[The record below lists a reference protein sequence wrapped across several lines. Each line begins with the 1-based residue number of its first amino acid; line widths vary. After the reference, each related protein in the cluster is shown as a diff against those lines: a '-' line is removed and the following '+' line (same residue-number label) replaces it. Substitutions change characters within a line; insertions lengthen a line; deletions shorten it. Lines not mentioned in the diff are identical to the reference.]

1 MKRKPGAIDYINN
14 GARYTLL
21 FMVLYLFVSVFE
33 GSCARPVLNSAFL
46 FLTAPFNPLENCILA
61 SSSAGFFVAVA
72 SNFVFVAIL
81 IFGAGAYFEY
91 LSGITKRGVRMSYV
105 FASAVISTY
114 IASAMSFL
122 YFSRFPELRLKV
134 ATGTSIIGFDMCMFM
149 ALFMGIEVFYYL
161 KARSGKRSLR
171 RSRKLGF
178 DPIYVNTRVGFIL
191 IFLILIYSY
200 LDVSLVHL
208 AGLIAIPILAVL
220 VLSFSHMSLGKA
232 MRAIGRSSLNGFG
245 KAYK

>member
-1 MKRKPGAIDYINN
+1 MKGRSNIIDYLNT
-14 GARYTLL
+14 GARYTML
-21 FMVLYLFVSVFE
+21 FTLLYLLVSVFE
-33 GSCARPVLNSAFL
+33 GPCSHPALGSSFL
-46 FLTAPFNPLENCILA
+46 LITAPFNPLENCILA
-61 SSSAGFFVAVA
+61 SSSEGFFVAVA

-91 LSGITKRGVRMSYV
+91 LSRITKRGVLMSYV

-122 YFSRFPELRLKV
+122 YFSKFPELKLKV

-149 ALFMGIEVFYYL
+149 AIFMGIEVFYYL
-161 KARSGKRSLR
+161 KARSGSRHKRLKR
-171 RSRKLGF
+171 LGF
-178 DPIYVNTRVGFIL
+178 DPIYVNTRLGFIL
-191 IFLILIYSY
+191 IFLILLYSY

-220 VLSFSHMSLGKA
+220 VLSFSRMSLGKA
-232 MRAIGRSSLNGFG
+232 ISSIGRSGLNRFG